1 MTPSDIAPDAAP
13 PDVRREALRQQ
24 MLLRALWHDA
34 RPAVVEGWLRGRP
47 VQRRRGLQAYQ
58 AHAGAL
64 AERALA
70 AAYPTVAQLVGDE
83 SFATLARAL
92 WHEQPPQEG
101 DIARW
106 GDELPAFMAAS
117 AQLAAEP
124 YLPDVARLDGAVHR
138 AERAAD
144 DTAPAQGLQHLA
156 DTDPADLRLQLRA
169 GWAVLASAHP
179 VVSIH
184 AAHRSQ
190 AVDRFD
196 PVRAAFARGDGE
208 CAQVR
213 RDGWAVRVQ
222 AIPAAQAGFEQ
233 AVLAG
238 RSLQQ
243 ALDAA
248 SPGFDVGAWLIAI
261 LRIDGLAAVQL
272 SKETV
277 S

>member
-1 MTPSDIAPDAAP
+1 MNAPLSSSQHAL

-34 RPAVVEGWLRGRP
+34 RPAVVEGWLRGHPAR
-47 VQRRRGLQAYQ
+47 RRRGLQAYQ

-70 AAYPTVAQLVGDE
+70 AAFPTVAQLVGED
-83 SFATLARAL
+83 SFAALARAV
-92 WHEQPPQEG
+92 WHAQPPLDG

-106 GDELPAFMAAS
+106 GDDFPAFIAAS
-117 AQLAAEP
+117 AQLVSEP
-124 YLPDVARLDGAVHR
+124 YLADVARLDAAVHR

-156 DTDPADLRLQLRA
+156 EADPADLHLQLRA
-169 GWAVLASAHP
+169 GWAVVVSAHP

-184 AAHRSQ
+184 SAHRSQ
-190 AVDRFD
+190 AADRFE
-196 PVRAAFARGDGE
+196 PVQAAMARGDGE

-222 AIPAAQAGFEQ
+222 AIAPAQAGFEQ
-233 AVLAG
+233 AVLSG

-248 SPGFDVGAWLIAI
+248 GPGFDIGAWLIHI
-261 LRIDGLAAVQL
+261 LRSDGLAAVHL
-272 SKETV
+272 SKEIE